1 MGDENRQTRTLS
13 IRVTRDEYQAL
24 LAKAELNDLT
34 VATLVR
40 RELLPILHS
49 IVKDMNQP

>member
-24 LAKAELNDLT
+24 VAKADLEDLT

-40 RELLPILHS
+40 RELLPLFNL
-49 IVKDMNQP
+49 IVKQMNRD